1 MKKTALGAIV
11 ATPLVAA
18 LILSGC
24 SSTGGSTADSGQV
37 QIVAS
42 TNVYG
47 DIAKQVGGDDVE
59 VTSLITSAAQDPHSY
74 EASAQDRLAVS
85 RADVVVENGGG
96 YDPFV
101 DTLLEA
107 GSTEGVA
114 VINASELSGL
124 MPGHEGEEHDHEHEE
139 STSSPAAE
147 GTSTEAADAESADA
161 GDGHGA
167 GDEHEGHAHIEGFNE
182 HVWYSFSAMD
192 AVAHELAHELG
203 EKDAANAETYEKN
216 YEAFSAQLKELEAS
230 AAALKPQADGK
241 GAAITEPVPL
251 YLLEE
256 IGLQNKT
263 PDAFSEAIEEGTDVS
278 PSVLQETL
286 AIFSNHDV
294 ALLAYNEQ
302 TSGPE
307 TAEVEKAA
315 KDAGIPVVSF
325 TETMPE
331 GDTYVSWMTANI
343 DAVSDVLQ

>member
-24 SSTGGSTADSGQV
+24 SSTGGSTADSGKV

-85 RADVVVENGGG
+85 RADVVMENGGG

-107 GSTEGVA
+107 GSTEGVV

-147 GTSTEAADAESADA
+147 AESTEAAD
-161 GDGHGA
+161 
-167 GDEHEGHAHIEGFNE
+167 EHEGHDHIEGFNE

-192 AVAHELAHELG
+192 EVAHELAHELG

-230 AAALKPQADGK
+230 AEALKTQAEGK

-286 AIFSNHDV
+286 AIFSNHEV

>member
-18 LILSGC
+18 LILTGC
-24 SSTGGSTADSGQV
+24 SSTGGSTADSGKV

-59 VTSLITSAAQDPHSY
+59 VKSLITSAAQDPHSY

-107 GSTEGVA
+107 GSAEGVV

-124 MPGHEGEEHDHEHEE
+124 MPGHEGEAHDHEHEDE
-139 STSSPAAE
+139 TSSPAAE
-147 GTSTEAADAESADA
+147 AESTGAADATST
-161 GDGHGA
+161 GA
-167 GDEHEGHAHIEGFNE
+167 ADEHEGHDHIEGFNE
-182 HVWYSFSAMD
+182 HVWYSFQAMD
-192 AVAHELAHELG
+192 EVAHELAHELG

-216 YEAFSAQLKELEAS
+216 YENFSAQLKELEAS

-278 PSVLQETL
+278 PAVLQETL
-286 AIFSNHDV
+286 AIFTNHEV

-343 DAVSDVLQ
+343 KAVSDVLE

>member
-1 MKKTALGAIV
+1 MKKTALGAMV

-18 LILSGC
+18 LILTGC
-24 SSTGGSTADSGQV
+24 SSTGGSTADSGKV

-85 RADVVVENGGG
+85 RADVVMENGGG

-107 GSTEGVA
+107 GSTEGVV

-124 MPGHEGEEHDHEHEE
+124 MPGPEGEEHDHEHEE
-139 STSSPAAE
+139 STSTPAAE
-147 GTSTEAADAESADA
+147 AESTEAAD
-161 GDGHGA
+161 
-167 GDEHEGHAHIEGFNE
+167 EHEGHDHIEGFNE

-192 AVAHELAHELG
+192 EVAHELAHELA

-230 AAALKPQADGK
+230 AEALKPQAEGK

-286 AIFSNHDV
+286 AIFSNHEV

-343 DAVSDVLQ
+343 EAVSDVLK

>member
-24 SSTGGSTADSGQV
+24 SSTGGSTADSGKV

-85 RADVVVENGGG
+85 RADVVMENGGG

-101 DTLLEA
+101 DTLLDA
-107 GSTEGVA
+107 GSTEGVV

-147 GTSTEAADAESADA
+147 AESTEAAD
-161 GDGHGA
+161 
-167 GDEHEGHAHIEGFNE
+167 EHEGHDHIEGFNE

-192 AVAHELAHELG
+192 EVAHELAHELG

-230 AAALKPQADGK
+230 AEALKTQAEGK

-286 AIFSNHDV
+286 AIFSNHEV

>member
-24 SSTGGSTADSGQV
+24 SSTGGSTADSGKV

-85 RADVVVENGGG
+85 RADVVMENGGG

-107 GSTEGVA
+107 GSTEGVV

-147 GTSTEAADAESADA
+147 AESTEAAD
-161 GDGHGA
+161 
-167 GDEHEGHAHIEGFNE
+167 EHEGHDHIEGFNE

-192 AVAHELAHELG
+192 EVAHELAHELG

-230 AAALKPQADGK
+230 AEALKPQAEGK

-286 AIFSNHDV
+286 AIFSNHEV

>member
-24 SSTGGSTADSGQV
+24 SSTGGSTADSGKV

-85 RADVVVENGGG
+85 RADVVMENGGG

-101 DTLLEA
+101 DTLLDA
-107 GSTEGVA
+107 GSTEGVV

-147 GTSTEAADAESADA
+147 AESTEAAD
-161 GDGHGA
+161 
-167 GDEHEGHAHIEGFNE
+167 EHEGHDHIEGFNE

-192 AVAHELAHELG
+192 EVAHELAHELG

-230 AAALKPQADGK
+230 AEALKPQAEGK

-286 AIFSNHDV
+286 AIFSNHEV

>member
-1 MKKTALGAIV
+1 MKKTALGAMV

-18 LILSGC
+18 LILTGC
-24 SSTGGSTADSGQV
+24 SSTGGSTADSGKV

-85 RADVVVENGGG
+85 RADVVMENGGG

-107 GSTEGVA
+107 GSTEGVV

-139 STSSPAAE
+139 STSTPAAE
-147 GTSTEAADAESADA
+147 AESTEAAD
-161 GDGHGA
+161 
-167 GDEHEGHAHIEGFNE
+167 EHEGHDHIEGFNE

-192 AVAHELAHELG
+192 EVAHELAHELG

-230 AAALKPQADGK
+230 AEALKPQAEGK

-286 AIFSNHDV
+286 AIFSNHEV

-343 DAVSDVLQ
+343 EAVSDVLK

>member
-24 SSTGGSTADSGQV
+24 SSTGGSTADSGKV

-85 RADVVVENGGG
+85 RADVVMENGGG

-101 DTLLEA
+101 DTLLDA
-107 GSTEGVA
+107 GSTEGVV

-147 GTSTEAADAESADA
+147 AESTEAAD
-161 GDGHGA
+161 
-167 GDEHEGHAHIEGFNE
+167 EHEGHDHIEGFNE

-192 AVAHELAHELG
+192 EVAHELAHELG

-230 AAALKPQADGK
+230 AEALKPQAEGK

-263 PDAFSEAIEEGTDVS
+263 PDAFSEAIEEGADVS

-286 AIFSNHDV
+286 AIFSNHEV

>member
-18 LILSGC
+18 LILTGC
-24 SSTGGSTADSGQV
+24 SSTGGSTADSGKV

-85 RADVVVENGGG
+85 RADVVMENGGG

-107 GSTEGVA
+107 GSTEGVV

-124 MPGHEGEEHDHEHEE
+124 MPGHEGDEHDHEHEE

-147 GTSTEAADAESADA
+147 AENTEAA
-161 GDGHGA
+161 
-167 GDEHEGHAHIEGFNE
+167 DEHEGHDHIEGFNE

-192 AVAHELAHELG
+192 EVAHELAHELG

-216 YEAFSAQLKELEAS
+216 YEDFSAQLKELEAS
-230 AAALKPQADGK
+230 AEALKPQAEGK

-286 AIFSNHDV
+286 AIFSNHEV

-343 DAVSDVLQ
+343 EAVSDVLK

>member
-24 SSTGGSTADSGQV
+24 SSTGGSTADSGKV

-85 RADVVVENGGG
+85 RADVVMENGGG

-107 GSTEGVA
+107 GSTEGVV

-147 GTSTEAADAESADA
+147 GKSAEAAEDP
-161 GDGHGA
+161 
-167 GDEHEGHAHIEGFNE
+167 EGHDHIEGFNE

-192 AVAHELAHELG
+192 EVAHELAHELG
-203 EKDAANAETYEKN
+203 ERDAANAETYEKN

-286 AIFSNHDV
+286 AIFSNHEV
-294 ALLAYNEQ
+294 VLLAYNEQ

>member
-18 LILSGC
+18 LILTGC
-24 SSTGGSTADSGQV
+24 SSTGGSTADSGKV

-85 RADVVVENGGG
+85 RADVVMENGGG

-101 DTLLEA
+101 DTLLDA
-107 GSTEGVA
+107 GSTEGVV

-147 GTSTEAADAESADA
+147 AESTEAAD
-161 GDGHGA
+161 
-167 GDEHEGHAHIEGFNE
+167 EHEGHDHIEGFNE

-192 AVAHELAHELG
+192 EVAHELAHELG

-230 AAALKPQADGK
+230 AEALKPQAEGK

-286 AIFSNHDV
+286 AIFSNHEV

>member
-1 MKKTALGAIV
+1 MKKTALGAMV

-18 LILSGC
+18 LILTGC
-24 SSTGGSTADSGQV
+24 SSTGGSTADSGKV

-85 RADVVVENGGG
+85 RADVVMENGGG

-101 DTLLEA
+101 DTLLDA
-107 GSTEGVA
+107 GSTEGVV

-147 GTSTEAADAESADA
+147 AESTEAAD
-161 GDGHGA
+161 
-167 GDEHEGHAHIEGFNE
+167 EHEGHDHIEGFNE

-192 AVAHELAHELG
+192 EVAHELAHELG

-230 AAALKPQADGK
+230 AEALKPQAEGK

-286 AIFSNHDV
+286 AIFSNHEV

-343 DAVSDVLQ
+343 EAVSDVLK

>member
-24 SSTGGSTADSGQV
+24 SSTGGSTADSGKV

-85 RADVVVENGGG
+85 RADVVMENGGG

-107 GSTEGVA
+107 GSAEGVV

-147 GTSTEAADAESADA
+147 GKSTEAAED
-161 GDGHGA
+161 
-167 GDEHEGHAHIEGFNE
+167 HEGHDHIEGFNE

-192 AVAHELAHELG
+192 EVAHELAHELG

-286 AIFSNHDV
+286 AIFSNHEV
-294 ALLAYNEQ
+294 VLLAYNEQ

>member
-18 LILSGC
+18 LILTGC
-24 SSTGGSTADSGQV
+24 SSTGGSTADSGKV

-47 DIAKQVGGDDVE
+47 DIARQVGGDDVE

-85 RADVVVENGGG
+85 RADVVMENGGG

-107 GSTEGVA
+107 GSTEGVV

-147 GTSTEAADAESADA
+147 AESTEAAD
-161 GDGHGA
+161 
-167 GDEHEGHAHIEGFNE
+167 EHEGHDHIEGFNE

-192 AVAHELAHELG
+192 EVAHELAHELG

-230 AAALKPQADGK
+230 AEALKPQAEGK

-286 AIFSNHDV
+286 AIFSNHEV

-343 DAVSDVLQ
+343 EAVSDVLK

>member
-24 SSTGGSTADSGQV
+24 SSTGGSTADSGKV

-85 RADVVVENGGG
+85 RADLVMENGGG

-107 GSTEGVA
+107 GSTEGVV

-147 GTSTEAADAESADA
+147 AESTEAAD
-161 GDGHGA
+161 
-167 GDEHEGHAHIEGFNE
+167 EHEGHDHIEGFNE

-192 AVAHELAHELG
+192 EVAHELAHELG

-230 AAALKPQADGK
+230 AEALKPQAEGK

-286 AIFSNHDV
+286 AIFSNHEV

-302 TSGPE
+302 TTGPE

-315 KDAGIPVVSF
+315 KDARIPVVSF

>member
-1 MKKTALGAIV
+1 MKKSALGALV

-18 LILSGC
+18 IILTGC
-24 SSTGGSTADSGQV
+24 SSTGGSTADSGKVQV
-37 QIVAS
+37 VAS

-47 DIAKQVGGDDVE
+47 DIAAQVGGDNVE

-85 RADVVVENGGG
+85 RADVVMENGGG

-107 GSTEGVA
+107 GSTDGVV

-124 MPGHEGEEHDHEHEE
+124 MPGHEGSKHDHEHEDE
-139 STSSPAAE
+139 ASSPTADANSTDAAE
-147 GTSTEAADAESADA
+147 AKSTEAAD
-161 GDGHGA
+161 
-167 GDEHEGHAHIEGFNE
+167 EHEGHDHIEGFNE
-182 HVWYSFSAMD
+182 HVWYSFQAMD
-192 AVAHELAHELG
+192 EVAHELAHELG
-203 EKDAANAETYEKN
+203 EKDAANAEAYEKN

-230 AAALKPQADGK
+230 AEALKTKAQGK

-256 IGLQNKT
+256 AGLQNKT

-286 AIFSNHDV
+286 AIFSNREV

-343 DAVSDVLQ
+343 TAISDVLQ

>member
-24 SSTGGSTADSGQV
+24 SSTGGSTADSGKV

-85 RADVVVENGGG
+85 RADVVMENGGG

-101 DTLLEA
+101 DTLLDA
-107 GSTEGVA
+107 GSTEGVV

-147 GTSTEAADAESADA
+147 AESTEAAD
-161 GDGHGA
+161 
-167 GDEHEGHAHIEGFNE
+167 EHEGHDHIEGFNE

-192 AVAHELAHELG
+192 EVAHELAHELG

-230 AAALKPQADGK
+230 AEALKPEAEGK

-286 AIFSNHDV
+286 AIFSNHEV

-343 DAVSDVLQ
+343 EAVSDVLK